1 MRTGSFLSSTALDL
15 ARAAMRD
22 CISPQHR
29 YHVLNS
35 IAEVCLSSDPADA
48 PDAHPAPFRVLI
60 LSPNLG
66 LVKEVCE
73 LLVEAEVGPVTVVSA
88 PSIEDSDRA
97 LKEAAPGAVF
107 VDLTVPENG
116 GLGGVVKLQAMA
128 PTVPIVPVLGGL
140 DPATLRSTPAAARS
154 NAWRLDRGAVV
165 RCVRGAA
172 LQQEHARRLFQ
183 LATHDPLTGLAN
195 RYLLEQRL
203 ERALARSRR
212 TGSAGALVFIDLDGF
227 KRCNDLWGHAAGD
240 RILITVAERLS
251 MAVRATDTVARF
263 GGDEFVVVLEDVNR
277 PESLS
282 DLVASLRQRLAQ
294 TIPIEGRQ
302 VTIESSIGVAR
313 FPSDGSDAATLLS
326 RADGRMYA
334 QKRRGREPV
343 EVCTEESPP
352 RATGT

>member
-1 MRTGSFLSSTALDL
+1 MC
-15 ARAAMRD
+15 D
-22 CISPQHR
+22 CISAQHR

-35 IAEVCLSSDPADA
+35 MAEVCLSSDPTDA

-60 LSPNLG
+60 LSPNMG

-73 LLVEAEVGPVTVVSA
+73 LLIEAEVGPVSVVSA
-88 PSIEDSDRA
+88 PSIEDSETV

-140 DPATLRSTPAAARS
+140 DPASLRATPAAARS
-154 NAWRLDRGAVV
+154 NAWRLDRAAVV

-203 ERALARSRR
+203 ERALARSSR
-212 TGSAGALVFIDLDGF
+212 TGAAGALIFIDLDGF

-240 RILITVAERLS
+240 RILITIAQRLS

-263 GGDEFVVVLEDVNR
+263 GGDEFVIVLEDVSR

-282 DLVASLRQRLAQ
+282 DIVANLCQRLAQ
-294 TIPIEGRQ
+294 AIPIEGRQ
-302 VTIESSIGVAR
+302 VAIESSVGVAR
-313 FPSDGSDAATLLS
+313 FPADGSDAATLLG

-334 QKRRGREPV
+334 QKRRGREPA
-343 EVCTEESPP
+343 EVRVKDGPP
-352 RATGT
+352 LATGT